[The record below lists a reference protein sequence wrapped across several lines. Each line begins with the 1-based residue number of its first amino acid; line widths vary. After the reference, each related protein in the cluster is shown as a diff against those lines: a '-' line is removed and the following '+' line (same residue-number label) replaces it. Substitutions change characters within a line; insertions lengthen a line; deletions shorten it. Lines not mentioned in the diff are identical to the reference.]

1 MSASSPTEEEMQD
14 LVTLILPR
22 VIVKALDNPDGE
34 FYSDKI
40 MDQAIK
46 QALSKEDVSEIEILQ
61 KQLNASRQIC
71 ESYRI
76 RLINFVNGETSA
88 NIPS

>member
-1 MSASSPTEEEMQD
+1 MIEKIITYTLPDQLRERACPAGEPWTGDSPEENHGHTD
-14 LVTLILPR
+14 CWL
-22 VIVKALDNPDGE
+22 
-34 FYSDKI
+34 FH
-40 MDQAIK
+40 QA
-46 QALSKEDVSEIEILQ
+46 ASEIEILQ